1 MPSPSQG
8 VDMGPARTPQ
18 FDPKASAAPQFP
30 HDRDSDY
37 GRRGPFNQNDA
48 ERKTPQILARPF
60 SADDEN
66 SRNESYRLDRGFRV
80 SSPQDPM
87 ASKGPPQRSA
97 SKR

>member
-18 FDPKASAAPQFP
+18 FDPKASAVPLFPYDRDQFS
-30 HDRDSDY
+30 HDRDSDF
-37 GRRGPFNQNDA
+37 GRRAPFNHNDA

-80 SSPQDPM
+80 ASP
-87 ASKGPPQRSA
+87 
-97 SKR
+97 